1 MSMNRITKS
10 IPYSGRFQGF
20 WTFAFGSDLPDTG
33 GASSNDGHCWH
44 RGNKPL
50 LHEGDHD
57 ETYITMLVIL
67 ILMLHNDIF
76 QRSLWI
82 GREFWYDA
90 PQYNCDD
97 SFEGAGILIICHA
110 MISLKGTGI
119 LIICH
124 DNMPCNDM
132 PSRGQECSLWVGWWW
147 PLLSNTQICT
157 EGLYIM
163 TTMIII
169 AITDEHSNLHW
180 GTLNIL

>member
-1 MSMNRITKS
+1 MIMSMNRITKS

-20 WTFAFGSDLPDTG
+20 WTFAFGSDLLDTG

-44 RGNKPL
+44 RGNKPF

-97 SFEGAGILIICHA
+97 SFEGAGIFIICHA
-110 MISLKGTGI
+110 MICLEGDGDALCEWADGCHCCRTLKFAQKVFI
-119 LIICH
+119 LW
-124 DNMPCNDM
+124 
-132 PSRGQECSLWVGWWW
+132 PSWLSS
-147 PLLSNTQICT
+147 PLLMNIQICI
-157 EGLYIM
+157 EEPSIYYR
-163 TTMIII
+163 
-169 AITDEHSNLHW
+169 AQP
-180 GTLNIL
+180 

>member
-1 MSMNRITKS
+1 
-10 IPYSGRFQGF
+10 
-20 WTFAFGSDLPDTG
+20 
-33 GASSNDGHCWH
+33 
-44 RGNKPL
+44 
-50 LHEGDHD
+50 
-57 ETYITMLVIL
+57 MLVIL

-124 DNMPCNDM
+124 DNMQWYFWRGFWNYVTIICHAMICLQGDRNALCEWVDGGHCCRTLKFAQKVFILW
-132 PSRGQECSLWVGWWW
+132 PSWLSS
-147 PLLSNTQICT
+147 PLLMNIQICI
-157 EGLYIM
+157 EEPSIYYR
-163 TTMIII
+163 
-169 AITDEHSNLHW
+169 AQP
-180 GTLNIL
+180 